1 MLKWYIKKYRKILS
15 YKINVSY
22 LYTLE
27 NEDKIGISEESELT
41 LEVMLI
47 DFKKIYYDYKWGY
60 IKIKAKEKNTP
71 KKAQNYS
78 KI

>member
-1 MLKWYIKKYRKILS
+1 M
-15 YKINVSY
+15 
-22 LYTLE
+22 E
-27 NEDKIGISEESELT
+27 NGDKIGISEESELT

-47 DFKKIYYDYKWGY
+47 DFKIIYYDYKWGY

-71 KKAQNYS
+71 KKAQNYL